1 MEKHPLLMVAAEA
14 SSCLYAKK
22 FMNLW
27 RQEFPES
34 HFYGVGDREM
44 QAQGMECFGLAE
56 DMAVMGF
63 QEVLKHYGA
72 IRKVAHKLL
81 DEVKKKP
88 PRFALLLDYPGFN
101 LRLAKSLK
109 ALNVPVVYYIS
120 PQLWAWKKGRVRQ
133 VQKYVDE
140 MLVVFP
146 FEVDF
151 YKQYG
156 IKAHFVGHPLVE
168 VVASEQRKGRG
179 QGRGEEF
186 KKGELFKKRD
196 QAPPE
201 EKPKKEGTPKKEG
214 KPPLRLG
221 LMPGSRLDEL
231 AHHFPLQWETAQSLK
246 KHFEMEVKVLMA
258 PTLEEKDFEAFIP
271 ELSPPAFLKGSPTE
285 MIQSCDVI
293 LAASGTATL
302 QVALCEK
309 PMVVMY
315 RMNPLTAFLAR
326 RLVRDVNRFCIVNLI
341 AGRDLVPEFFQE
353 QAHVEALVKA
363 LSPLL
368 ESSQKR
374 EEMVQGLRKLK
385 AQLGHG
391 GATAK
396 VVSFLKER
404 MRTPSL
410 KEGRN
415 P

>member
-1 MEKHPLLMVAAEA
+1 METHPILMVAAEA
-14 SSCLYAKK
+14 SSCLYAKRL
-22 FMNLW
+22 MHLW

-63 QEVLKHYGA
+63 QEVIKHYGA

-81 DEVKKKP
+81 DEVEKKP

-168 VVASEQRKGRG
+168 VVASEQRAREEEEK
-179 QGRGEEF
+179 EF
-186 KKGELFKKRD
+186 KKEELFKKRD
-196 QAPPE
+196 EASSQ
-201 EKPKKEGTPKKEG
+201 EKPRKEETPKKEE

-221 LMPGSRLDEL
+221 LMPGSRLDEVG
-231 AHHFPLQWETAQSLK
+231 HHFPLQWETAQSLK
-246 KHFEMEVKVLMA
+246 KHFDMEVKVLMA
-258 PTLEEKDFEAFIP
+258 PSLGEKDFEAFTP
-271 ELSPPAFLKGSPTE
+271 ELSPSPFLKGSPTE

-326 RLVRDVNRFCIVNLI
+326 RLVRSVNRFCIVNLI
-341 AGRDLVPEFFQE
+341 AGRDLVPELFQE
-353 QAHVEALVKA
+353 QAHVEALVKE

-385 AQLGHG
+385 TQLGHG

-404 MRTPSL
+404 MMTPSL
-410 KEGRN
+410 KEGRR